1 MKKIFLIFIALLA
14 VNLNASQF
22 GLKMGMSLKQI
33 DKNAKKVGNGV
44 YFISVP
50 KPHSAFDKYV
60 ARICPKKGLYYIKAI
75 GKDIS
80 TNGSGYSLQTAFDN
94 MEAKL
99 TKAYG
104 KHNKI
109 DFLSSGSLWDKSHYW
124 MMGLLK
130 QDRYL
135 IANWNKKEGS
145 KLKDNLSSVG
155 LGVSALSQEKG
166 YISIDYTYSNSEEC
180 EKELAAMEDDAL

>member
-1 MKKIFLIFIALLA
+1 MS
-14 VNLNASQF
+14 LNASQF
-22 GLKMGMSLKQI
+22 GLKMGMSLNQI
-33 DKNAKKVGNGV
+33 DKNAKKVGNGLYYV
-44 YFISVP
+44 SVP
-50 KPHSAFDKYV
+50 KPHSAFSKYV
-60 ARICPKKGLYYIKAI
+60 IRICPKKGLYYIKAI

-80 TNGSGYSLQTAFDN
+80 TNGSGYAIQTAFED
-94 MEAKL
+94 MEEKL

-104 KHNKI
+104 KHQKI
-109 DFLSSGSLWDKSHYW
+109 DFLSSGSLWDESHYW

-135 IANWNKKEGS
+135 LAHWNKKEGS
-145 KLKDNLSSVG
+145 RLKDNLSSVI

-166 YISIDYTYSNSEEC
+166 YISIDYTYSNSVEC